1 MKGKTKD
8 RACRASG
15 GAAYANGPESSS
27 EKGVK
32 VKDTDKNANWYSG
45 EDSNVKS
52 EAEQATGFK
61 KGGKV
66 SAFKRGK
73 ESEGMKIAGEKGAK
87 RLDRPARKS
96 GGRIA
101 RASGGEVASGP
112 RSPFSKAE
120 KTSERPKFD
129 GMSDIND

>member
-1 MKGKTKD
+1 MKGRSARKD
-8 RACRASG
+8 G
-15 GAAYANGPESSS
+15 GRTEGPESSA

-32 VKDTDKNANWYSG
+32 VKDTAKGGDYYSG
-45 EDSNVKS
+45 GDSNVRD

-73 ESEGMKIAGEKGAK
+73 ESEGMKIAGEKAK
-87 RLDRPARKS
+87 GRLDRPARKS

-129 GMSDIND
+129 GMKDIND